1 MKRFAA
7 IVAAFAFLLMAAP
20 AFARE
25 CPARIKDAKA
35 AIEMAEKGG
44 SKPANVIQKA
54 KDLVD
59 QAQKEHDSGQHG
71 DSVGHAKEALGL
83 VQ

>member
-1 MKRFAA
+1 MKRIAA
-7 IVAAFAFLLMAAP
+7 LVVMFGFLAMAAP

-35 AIEMAEKGG
+35 AIEKAEQAK
-44 SKPANVIQKA
+44 SKPADVINKA
-54 KDLVD
+54 KGLVD
-59 QAQKEHDSGQHG
+59 QAMKEHDSGQHG
-71 DSVGHAKEALGL
+71 DSVAHAKEALGL

>member
-7 IVAAFAFLLMAAP
+7 MVAVFALLLMAAP

-35 AIEMAEKGG
+35 AIEKAEKDG
-44 SKPANVIQKA
+44 SKPGDVLKKA

-71 DSVGHAKEALGL
+71 DSVGHAREALGL

>member
-1 MKRFAA
+1 MKRIAA
-7 IVAAFAFLLMAAP
+7 MIAAFAFVLMAAP

-35 AIEMAEKGG
+35 AIEKVEKGG
-44 SKPANVIQKA
+44 GKSADVIKKA
-54 KDLVD
+54 KALVD
-59 QAQKEHDSGQHG
+59 QAQKEHDSGQHS
-71 DSVGHAKEALGL
+71 DAVAHAKEALGM

>member
-1 MKRFAA
+1 MKRIAA
-7 IVAAFAFLLMAAP
+7 TIVAFAFVLMAAP

-35 AIEMAEKGG
+35 AIENAEKGG
-44 SKPANVIQKA
+44 TKSADVIQKA
-54 KDLVD
+54 KALVD

-71 DSVGHAKEALGL
+71 DSAGHAKEALGM

>member
-1 MKRFAA
+1 MKRIAA
-7 IVAAFAFLLMAAP
+7 MIAAFAFVLMAAP

-35 AIEMAEKGG
+35 AIEKAENGNTK
-44 SKPANVIQKA
+44 SADVIQKA
-54 KDLVD
+54 KALVD

-71 DSVGHAKEALGL
+71 DSTAHAKEALGM

>member
-1 MKRFAA
+1 MKRIAA
-7 IVAAFAFLLMAAP
+7 MIAAFAFVLMAAP

-35 AIEMAEKGG
+35 AIENAERGG
-44 SKPANVIQKA
+44 KSADVIKKA
-54 KDLVD
+54 KGLVD

-71 DSVGHAKEALGL
+71 DSVAHAKEALGM

>member
-1 MKRFAA
+1 MKRFVTLV
-7 IVAAFAFLLMAAP
+7 VALAFVLMAPP

-25 CPARIKDAKA
+25 CPARIKDARA
-35 AIEMAEKGG
+35 AIEKAEQAR
-44 SKPANVIQKA
+44 SKPADVIKKA

-59 QAQKEHDSGQHG
+59 QAVKEHDTGQHG
-71 DSVGHAKEALGL
+71 DSAAHAKEALGL

>member
-1 MKRFAA
+1 MKRIAA
-7 IVAAFAFLLMAAP
+7 MIAAFAFVLMAAP

-35 AIEMAEKGG
+35 AIEKAEQGK
-44 SKPANVIQKA
+44 SKSADVIQKA
-54 KDLVD
+54 KALVD
-59 QAQKEHDSGQHG
+59 QAQKEHDGGQHN
-71 DSVGHAKEALGL
+71 DSVAHAKEALSL

>member
-1 MKRFAA
+1 MKRIAA
-7 IVAAFAFLLMAAP
+7 LCAAFALMLVAAP

-35 AIEMAEKGG
+35 AIEKAENGK
-44 SKPANVIQKA
+44 SKPADVITKA
-54 KDLVD
+54 KGLVD
-59 QAQKEHDSGQHG
+59 QAQKEHDGGQHG
-71 DSVGHAKEALGL
+71 DSTAHAKEALSL

>member
-1 MKRFAA
+1 MKRIAA
-7 IVAAFAFLLMAAP
+7 MIAAFAFVLMAAP

-35 AIEMAEKGG
+35 AIENAEKGG
-44 SKPANVIQKA
+44 KSAAVIKKA

-71 DSVGHAKEALGL
+71 DSIAHAKEALGM

>member
-1 MKRFAA
+1 MKRIAA
-7 IVAAFAFLLMAAP
+7 MIATFAFVLMAAP

-35 AIEMAEKGG
+35 AIEKAEKDG
-44 SKPANVIQKA
+44 SKPADVIQKA
-54 KDLVD
+54 KALVD
-59 QAQKEHDSGQHG
+59 QAQREHDSGQHG
-71 DSVGHAKEALGL
+71 DSAPHAKEALGM